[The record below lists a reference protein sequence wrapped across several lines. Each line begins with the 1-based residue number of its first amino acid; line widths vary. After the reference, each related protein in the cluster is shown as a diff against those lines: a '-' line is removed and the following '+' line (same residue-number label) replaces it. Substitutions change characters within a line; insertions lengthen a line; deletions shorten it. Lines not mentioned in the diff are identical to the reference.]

1 MTVNS
6 ISPNQPA
13 QATQPAQIT
22 KAFKKTED
30 TSVRKQAEAP
40 EANTVKPKKDAVE
53 QNAQVQKSHEA
64 NKPTVNTNGQKVGTV
79 INIAA

>member
-6 ISPNQPA
+6 ISPSQPA
-13 QATQPAQIT
+13 QAAQ
-22 KAFKKTED
+22 AFKKTED
-30 TSVRKQAEAP
+30 ASSRKQSEAH
-40 EANTVKPKKDAVE
+40 EVNTVKPRKDAAE
-53 QNAQVQKSHEA
+53 HNAQVQKSHEA

>member
-6 ISPNQPA
+6 ISPNQSA
-13 QATQPAQIT
+13 QPTQ
-22 KAFKKTED
+22 AFKKTED
-30 TSVRKQAEAP
+30 TSVRKQTEAP
-40 EANTVKPKKDAVE
+40 KTNTVKPKKEAVE
-53 QNAQVQKSHEA
+53 QNAQVQKPHEA